1 MHLIQ
6 SKILLHLNNKKSGKG
21 KNMVR
26 CQKCGHTNDND
37 ATFCENCG
45 ANLKSTFSRGLPR
58 ESVKNEGGMNKF
70 TKILIVVCVILVAGL
85 GITAGALIEMNKV
98 GTAPIT
104 NTSSVSQSTN
114 PTSSNAPVSTVQ
126 YKTFS
131 NGKIY
136 FQYPSSWGVL
146 PNTANIMAIVGFSNY
161 PSFSV
166 YDESKYGYTSL
177 AAYVSSSKSQM
188 TANGYSIISEQN
200 NIVDGLSAD
209 EIVYQGQ
216 SSDGKTI
223 TQQMDLVEKTPGSQ
237 YFALVGVDNVDNYD
251 QDSSTFNQIINS
263 FKFTS

>member
-1 MHLIQ
+1 MA
-6 SKILLHLNNKKSGKG
+6 
-21 KNMVR
+21 R
-26 CQKCGHTNDND
+26 CQKCGHTNDID

-45 ANLKSTFSRGLPR
+45 ANLKTTFSRGLPR
-58 ESVKNEGGMNKF
+58 ESVKNESGMNKSI
-70 TKILIVVCVILVAGL
+70 KILIVVCVILVAGL
-85 GITAGALIEMNKV
+85 GITAGALMEMNKV
-98 GTAPIT
+98 GTVPVT

-114 PTSSNAPVSTVQ
+114 PTSNNGPVSNTQ

-131 NGKIY
+131 NGEIY

-146 PNTANIMAIVGFSNY
+146 PNSANIMAIVGFSNY

-177 AAYVSSSKSQM
+177 ADYVSSSKSQM
-188 TANGYSIISEQN
+188 TAKGYSIISEQSN
-200 NIVDGLSAD
+200 TVDGLAAD

-216 SSDGKTI
+216 SNDGKMI
-223 TQQMDLVEKTPGSQ
+223 TQAMNLVEKTPGSQ
-237 YFALVGVDNVDNYD
+237 YFALVGADNLDNYD

>member
-1 MHLIQ
+1 
-6 SKILLHLNNKKSGKG
+6 
-21 KNMVR
+21 MVR
-26 CQKCGHTNDND
+26 CQKCGHTNDED

-45 ANLKSTFSRGLPR
+45 ANLTSFSSGFPR
-58 ESVKNEGGMNKF
+58 ESVKNEGGMNKSV
-70 TKILIVVCVILVAGL
+70 KILIVVCVILVAGL
-85 GITAGALIEMNKV
+85 GITAGALMEMNKS
-98 GTAPIT
+98 GTVPVT
-104 NTSSVSQSTN
+104 NTSSVNQSTN
-114 PTSSNAPVSTVQ
+114 PTSSNSHTSTSQ

-131 NGKIY
+131 NGEIY

-146 PNTANIMAIVGFSNY
+146 PNTVNIMAIVGFSNY
-161 PSFSV
+161 PTFNV
-166 YDESKYGYTSL
+166 YDESKYGYTTL

-188 TANGYSIISEQN
+188 TAKGYTVISEERN
-200 NIVDGLSAD
+200 VVDGLSAD

-216 SSDGKTI
+216 SSDGKMI

>member
-1 MHLIQ
+1 
-6 SKILLHLNNKKSGKG
+6 
-21 KNMVR
+21 MVK
-26 CQKCGHTNDND
+26 CQKCGHINDSD

-45 ANLKSTFSRGLPR
+45 ANLKTTLSNRFPT
-58 ESVKNEGGMNKF
+58 ESIESESGMNKS
-70 TKILIVVCVILVAGL
+70 TKILIFVCVILVAGL

-98 GTAPIT
+98 GTAPAT
-104 NTSSVSQSTN
+104 NTSSVSTQTTN
-114 PTSSNAPVSTVQ
+114 PTSGNVPVSSSQ
-126 YKTFS
+126 FKTFS
-131 NGKIY
+131 NGEIY

-166 YDESKYGYTSL
+166 YDESKYAYTSL
-177 AAYVSSSKSQM
+177 AAYVTSSKSQM
-188 TANGYSIISEQN
+188 TANGYSIISEQS

-216 SSDGKTI
+216 SSDGKMI

-237 YFALVGVDNVDNYD
+237 YFALVGVDNADNYD
-251 QDSSTFNQIINS
+251 QDNSAFNQIINS